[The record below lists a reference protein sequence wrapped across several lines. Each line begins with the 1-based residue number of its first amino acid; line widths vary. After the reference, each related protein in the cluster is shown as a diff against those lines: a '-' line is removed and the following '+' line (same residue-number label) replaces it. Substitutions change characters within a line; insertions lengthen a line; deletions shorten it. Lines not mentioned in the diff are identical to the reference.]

1 MVEKFHDW
9 EDIVVVRAENQEWD
23 DATLAQLRKEYN
35 IFYERGTYI
44 PVMLY
49 RFSKK
54 SGGMI
59 VFGFEDDGALYFKKK
74 DAINFEHQFN
84 SRVFN
89 GVMKELNAVG
99 EYMKA
104 RDIKHDCW
112 NEKRYRLFNDVG
124 C

>member
-9 EDIVVVRAENQEWD
+9 EDVVVVWAENREWD

-59 VFGFEDDGALYFKKK
+59 VFGFEDDGALYFKKT

-104 RDIKHDCW
+104 RGY
-112 NEKRYRLFNDVG
+112 NV
-124 C
+124 

>member
-9 EDIVVVRAENQEWD
+9 EDVVVVWAENQEWD

-89 GVMKELNAVG
+89 GVMKELNTVG

-104 RDIKHDCW
+104 RGY
-112 NEKRYRLFNDVG
+112 NV
-124 C
+124 

>member
-9 EDIVVVRAENQEWD
+9 EDVVVVWAENQEWD
-23 DATLAQLRKEYN
+23 DATLEQLRKEYN
-35 IFYERGTYI
+35 IFY
-44 PVMLY
+44 
-49 RFSKK
+49 
-54 SGGMI
+54 
-59 VFGFEDDGALYFKKK
+59 EDDGALYFKKK

-104 RDIKHDCW
+104 SGYNI
-112 NEKRYRLFNDVG
+112 
-124 C
+124 

>member
-89 GVMKELNAVG
+89 GVMKEFNAVG

-104 RDIKHDCW
+104 RGYKT
-112 NEKRYRLFNDVG
+112 
-124 C
+124 

>member
-1 MVEKFHDW
+1 MVEKMLNC
-9 EDIVVVRAENQEWD
+9 EDMVIVWAENQEWD
-23 DATLAQLRKEYN
+23 DATLDQLKKEYN

-44 PVMLY
+44 PAMLY

-59 VFGFEDDGALYFKKK
+59 VFGFEDDGALCFKKT
-74 DAINFEHQFN
+74 DATNFEHQFN

-89 GVMKELNAVG
+89 GIMKELNDVG

-104 RDIKHDCW
+104 R
-112 NEKRYRLFNDVG
+112 G
-124 C
+124 CKV

>member
-1 MVEKFHDW
+1 MVDKFHDW
-9 EDIVVVRAENQEWD
+9 ENVVVVWAENQEWD

-59 VFGFEDDGALYFKKK
+59 VFGFEDDGTLYFPK
-74 DAINFEHQFN
+74 DENGKFKYMFHIN
-84 SRVFN
+84 SLKS
-89 GVMKELNAVG
+89 VMNELNNICDYVQSRG
-99 EYMKA
+99 YKA
-104 RDIKHDCW
+104 
-112 NEKRYRLFNDVG
+112 
-124 C
+124 

>member
-9 EDIVVVRAENQEWD
+9 EDVVVVWAENQEWD

-59 VFGFEDDGALYFKKK
+59 VFGFEDDGAVYFQKK

-104 RDIKHDCW
+104 RGYKA
-112 NEKRYRLFNDVG
+112 
-124 C
+124 

>member
-1 MVEKFHDW
+1 MVERFHDW
-9 EDIVVVRAENQEWD
+9 EDVVVVRAENQEWD

-59 VFGFEDDGALYFKKK
+59 VFGFEDDGTIRFTRNECGSFDDVMSLYWVDDLIQDLT
-74 DAINFEHQFN
+74 DAKEY
-84 SRVFN
+84 VEN
-89 GVMKELNAVG
+89 GGKV
-99 EYMKA
+99 
-104 RDIKHDCW
+104 
-112 NEKRYRLFNDVG
+112 
-124 C
+124 

>member
-1 MVEKFHDW
+1 MVEKFNDW
-9 EDIVVVRAENQEWD
+9 EDVVVVWAENQEWD

-35 IFYERGTYI
+35 IFYEDGHQYKYLYTYNIFYERGTDI

-104 RDIKHDCW
+104 RG
-112 NEKRYRLFNDVG
+112 YDV
-124 C
+124 

>member
-1 MVEKFHDW
+1 MVDKFHDW
-9 EDIVVVRAENQEWD
+9 EDAVVVWAENQEWD
-23 DATLAQLRKEYN
+23 DATLEQLRKEYN

-59 VFGFEDDGALYFKKK
+59 VFGFEDDGALYFHKK
-74 DAINFEHQFN
+74 DVTNFEHQFN

-89 GVMKELNAVG
+89 GVMQELNAVG

-104 RDIKHDCW
+104 RGYK
-112 NEKRYRLFNDVG
+112 V
-124 C
+124 

>member
-1 MVEKFHDW
+1 MVEKFNDW
-9 EDIVVVRAENQEWD
+9 EDVVVVRAENQEWD

-59 VFGFEDDGALYFKKK
+59 VFGFEDDGALYFNKK

-99 EYMKA
+99 KYMKA
-104 RDIKHDCW
+104 RGY
-112 NEKRYRLFNDVG
+112 NV
-124 C
+124 

>member
-9 EDIVVVRAENQEWD
+9 EDIVVVWAENQEWD

-59 VFGFEDDGALYFKKK
+59 VFGFEDDGTISFTRNECGSFDDVMSLYWVDDLIQDLT
-74 DAINFEHQFN
+74 DAKEY
-84 SRVFN
+84 VEN
-89 GVMKELNAVG
+89 GGKV
-99 EYMKA
+99 
-104 RDIKHDCW
+104 
-112 NEKRYRLFNDVG
+112 
-124 C
+124 

>member
-1 MVEKFHDW
+1 MVEKFLDSD
-9 EDIVVVRAENQEWD
+9 DIVMVWAENQEWD
-23 DATLAQLRKEYN
+23 DATLEQLRKEYN

-54 SGGMI
+54 YGGMI
-59 VFGFEDDGALYFKKK
+59 VFGFEDDGTLYFKKK

-84 SRVFN
+84 SRFFN

-99 EYMKA
+99 EYMKSRGYKA
-104 RDIKHDCW
+104 
-112 NEKRYRLFNDVG
+112 
-124 C
+124 

>member
-1 MVEKFHDW
+1 M
-9 EDIVVVRAENQEWD
+9 EDGMTIWAENQEWD
-23 DATLAQLRKEYN
+23 DATLEQLRKEYN
-35 IFYERGTYI
+35 IFYERGTHI

-54 SGGMI
+54 YGGMI

-89 GVMKELNAVG
+89 GFMKELNAVG

-104 RDIKHDCW
+104 RGY
-112 NEKRYRLFNDVG
+112 NV
-124 C
+124 

>member
-1 MVEKFHDW
+1 MVEKFHDSDSMVMVW
-9 EDIVVVRAENQEWD
+9 AENQEWD
-23 DATLAQLRKEYN
+23 DATLEQLRKEYN

-54 SGGMI
+54 YGGMI
-59 VFGFEDDGALYFKKK
+59 VFGFEDDGTLYFKKK

-84 SRVFN
+84 SRFFN

-99 EYMKA
+99 EYMKSRGYKA
-104 RDIKHDCW
+104 
-112 NEKRYRLFNDVG
+112 
-124 C
+124 

>member
-9 EDIVVVRAENQEWD
+9 EDIVVVWAENQEWD

-49 RFSKK
+49 KFSKK

-59 VFGFEDDGALYFKKK
+59 VFGFEDDGVISFTRNECGSFDDVMSLYWVDDLIQDLT
-74 DAINFEHQFN
+74 DAKEY
-84 SRVFN
+84 VEN
-89 GVMKELNAVG
+89 GGNV
-99 EYMKA
+99 
-104 RDIKHDCW
+104 
-112 NEKRYRLFNDVG
+112 
-124 C
+124 

>member
-9 EDIVVVRAENQEWD
+9 EDVVVVRAENQEWD
-23 DATLAQLRKEYN
+23 DATLTQLRKEYN

-59 VFGFEDDGALYFKKK
+59 VFGFEDDGALYFNKK

-104 RDIKHDCW
+104 RGYKT
-112 NEKRYRLFNDVG
+112 
-124 C
+124 